1 MVGQN
6 VVGQNVV
13 GQNVVGQNVVG
24 QNVVGQN
31 VVGQNGDAAKVAL
44 ITGGAGGIGAAS
56 ARRFV
61 EGGWRVVVADRDRQR
76 AEALTSELEGMA
88 LPVLC
93 DVSRPESCSEAVQ
106 RTLDWAGRLDHA
118 IAAAGVWTEGPI
130 DDVDEFEFDR
140 VMAVNVKGVFFTCKA
155 AVPALR
161 ATRGSISLIA
171 SDAGLQANRGAS
183 VYCASKGAVVLLAKT
198 LALDLAS
205 DGVRVNAICPGD
217 VVTPMLQYQAD
228 TYGAGNPDAYLAE
241 LLSKYPQGSAARFID
256 AREIAELLWFLAQP
270 QAAPITGAALSV
282 DFGLS
287 SGIQ

>member
-6 VVGQNVV
+6 RLEQNRLE
-13 GQNVVGQNVVG
+13 QL
-24 QNVVGQN
+24 
-31 VVGQNGDAAKVAL
+31 GDAAKVVL
-44 ITGGAGGIGAAS
+44 ITGGAGGMGAAS

-61 EGGWRVVVADRDRQR
+61 EGGWRVVVADRDQQR
-76 AEALTSELEGMA
+76 AEQLISELDGMA
-88 LPVLC
+88 LAVFC
-93 DVSRPESCSEAVQ
+93 DVSRPESCAAAVH

-155 AVPALR
+155 CVAALR
-161 ATRGSISLIA
+161 ATRGSLSLIA
-171 SDAGLQANRGAS
+171 SDAGLQANKGAS

-198 LALDLAS
+198 LALDLAG

-228 TYGAGNPDAYLAE
+228 TYGAGKPDTYLAE
-241 LLSKYPQGSAARFID
+241 LLSKYPQGSSARFID
-256 AREIAELLWFLAQP
+256 PREIAELLWFLAQP
-270 QAAPITGAALSV
+270 GAVPITGAALSI

-287 SGIQ
+287 SGVQ

>member
-1 MVGQN
+1 MRAELLNDGGSQRLVEQN
-6 VVGQNVV
+6 VVEQDVV
-13 GQNVVGQNVVG
+13 EQDVVASKVV
-24 QNVVGQN
+24 
-31 VVGQNGDAAKVAL
+31 L
-44 ITGGAGGIGAAS
+44 ITGGAGGMGAATT
-56 ARRFV
+56 RRFV
-61 EGGWRVVVADRDRQR
+61 EGGWRVVVADRDQRR
-76 AEALTSELEGMA
+76 AEELTNELGGMA
-88 LPVLC
+88 LAVPC
-93 DVSRPESCSEAVQ
+93 DVSRPESCSDAVQ

-155 AVPALR
+155 VVPALR
-161 ATRGSISLIA
+161 VSRGSISLIA

-198 LALDLAS
+198 LALDLAG

-228 TYGAGNPDAYLAE
+228 TYGSGNPDAYLAD
-241 LLSKYPQGSAARFID
+241 LLSKYPQGSSARFID
-256 AREIAELLWFLAQP
+256 PVEIAELLWFLAQP
-270 QAAPITGAALSV
+270 AAAAITGAALSI

-287 SGIQ
+287 SGVQ